1 MASQGVADVVTAIV
15 AELAEKGGHG
25 LAAGHEQ
32 IMMATTIASTEVSIP
47 TKTHCW
53 IASTSVHWTHFISIV
68 QNYL

>member
-32 IMMATTIASTEVSIP
+32 FMMATTIASTEVSIP
-47 TKTHCW
+47 TNFAGLESHQYIGHILYPLFLK
-53 IASTSVHWTHFISIV
+53 
-68 QNYL
+68 